1 MSKSLTR
8 SLIKWTLRLVPWV
21 LALCLG
27 AGWWLSAWTPG
38 YLERLIPGLARDMG
52 LPVAEFHIRSAGLF
66 SADIGPVTLAAPS
79 GDAADGLR
87 LESVR
92 VTYTP
97 ASLRLGRVH
106 RVIIRGAALTGSH
119 DGQTFHLPLLDLLP
133 AAEKNAQA
141 GKSPLPDLPLDAL
154 VIENSTLT
162 LDLPD
167 TRLSI
172 PFAATVALPDE
183 VGDTLRVAATLRL
196 RDQPVA
202 VTADLGPTLDDLT
215 LTIATQGFRLASL
228 GDLLPLAV
236 GGDLDLDL
244 TAALDLSK
252 PQDMKATASAAL
264 HRPDLA
270 CLGVT
275 LADGAPLGLAAQ
287 LADGNATAQLA
298 PVALTGPH
306 PLTLHVPE
314 ISLSADSVRAAF
326 TLASTETLP
335 AGTVIPGTFTAERD
349 DTGWAVALSM
359 EEKGALR
366 LVAGDRIARLAGLA
380 LSLRGSVSPATPDA
394 PPGTPPG
401 TPLTAS
407 MVLEARTRA
416 SSLDG
421 TDFATGPVAL
431 RLPLAWPAPNRHDSG
446 RLTVTGIRAGGRAI
460 GSLAATLRQESL
472 GIRFSGH
479 LDTSLLPK
487 LRVPFAGAASLDG
500 PSATLDFSVDR
511 YDLPA
516 GFDPGTLVPAL
527 AGVSASGTLAIE
539 GGATFD
545 DSGLRTR
552 LGLFVSDGAMIV
564 GGDKEGGVKESGGE
578 KSGVRLEGIRLFF
591 ESPDV
596 IDFRSAPAQVLTIE
610 RVRAAGIEMTE
621 AVIAF
626 QLEPGGVTLV
636 EGVRF
641 DWCGGHVESRAF
653 RVVPGHEEYDV
664 TLHCTGLR
672 LSDLLEQLGLAKA
685 RGDSTLSGELPVSWR
700 NGQITF
706 HQGFLHSTPGEG
718 GFIQVEGLDDLV
730 AAVPKGTAERSQL
743 ELARAALG
751 NFEYKWIRLRADT
764 VGRDLLM
771 RLSLDG
777 KPANILP
784 FVYRKDIGGFV
795 KIEGDIDGSHFQG
808 VRLDVNFTL
817 PLDRILLYKDVI
829 GRIQ

>member
-1 MSKSLTR
+1 MTGQDDYDAGMSKSLAR
-8 SLIKWTLRLVPWV
+8 SLIKWTLRVTPWV

-38 YLERLIPGLARDMG
+38 YLERLIPRLARDMG

-79 GDAADGLR
+79 GDPADGLR

-97 ASLRLGRVH
+97 ASLKLGRVH
-106 RVIIRGAALTGSH
+106 RVVIRGAALTASH
-119 DGQTFHLPLLDLLP
+119 DGQNFRLPLLDLLP
-133 AAEKNAQA
+133 ATEKNPQA
-141 GKSPLPDLPLDAL
+141 GKAPLPDLPLDEL

-162 LDLPD
+162 LDLPGV
-167 TRLSI
+167 RLFI
-172 PFAATVALPDE
+172 PFAATVVLPDE
-183 VGDTLRVAATLRL
+183 VGDSLRVAATLRV

-202 VTADLGPTLDDLT
+202 VAAELGPAMDDVT
-215 LTIATQGFRLASL
+215 MTMTTSRFRLASL

-244 TAALDLSK
+244 TAALDLSR
-252 PQDMKATASAAL
+252 PQEVEATASAAL

-270 CLGVT
+270 CLGLT
-275 LADGAPLGLAAQ
+275 LADGAPLRLAAQ
-287 LADGNATAQLA
+287 LADGNATAQLD
-298 PVALTGPH
+298 PIALTGPH

-314 ISLSADSVRAAF
+314 VSLSADAVHAAF
-326 TLASTETLP
+326 TLASTATFP
-335 AGTVIPGTFTAERD
+335 SGTIIPGIFEATREGD
-349 DTGWAVALSM
+349 DWAVALSM
-359 EEKGALR
+359 EEKGSLR
-366 LVAGDRIARLAGLA
+366 AVAGGRTVRLAGLA
-380 LSLRGSVSPATPDA
+380 LSLRGTVSPATPDRS
-394 PPGTPPG
+394 
-401 TPLTAS
+401 LTSSA
-407 MVLEARTRA
+407 VLEARTRA

-421 TDFATGPVAL
+421 TDFAAGAVAL
-431 RLPLAWPAPNRHDSG
+431 RLPLVWPAPGRHDSG
-446 RLTVTGIRAGGRAI
+446 RLTVAGIRAGGRAI
-460 GSLAATLRQESL
+460 GSMAATLRQEAL
-472 GIRFSGH
+472 GLRFSGH
-479 LDTSLLPK
+479 LDTPLLPK
-487 LRVPFAGAASLDG
+487 LRVPFAGTASLDTG
-500 PSATLDFSVDR
+500 SAALDFSVDR

-516 GFDPGTLVPAL
+516 GFDPGTLTPAL
-527 AGVSASGTLAIE
+527 AGVAVSGTLAIE

-545 DSGLRTR
+545 DTGLRTR
-552 LGLFVSDGAMIV
+552 LGLFVSDGAMAF
-564 GGDKEGGVKESGGE
+564 GSEQRSGEKEG
-578 KSGVRLEGIRLFF
+578 GVRLEGIRLFF

-596 IDFRSAPAQVLTIE
+596 IEFRSAPAQVLTID
-610 RVRAAGIEMTE
+610 RVSAAGIEMTE

-636 EGVRF
+636 ERARF
-641 DWCGGHVESRAF
+641 EWCGGHVESRAF
-653 RVVPGHEEYDV
+653 RVVPGHDEYDV

-672 LSDLLEQLGLAKA
+672 LSDLLAQLGLARA

-730 AAVPKGTAERSQL
+730 AAVPEGTAERSQL

-751 NFEYKWIRLRADT
+751 DFEYKWIRLRADT
-764 VGRDLLM
+764 VDRDLLV

-777 KPANILP
+777 KPADILP

-795 KIEGDIDGSHFQG
+795 KIEGDIGGSHFQG